1 MTYHYNSFLLIIERR
16 RFMLSNQELALVSGG
31 AIKWTIGIVLGAIG
45 AFLAGVLDGYLRP
58 KCN

>member
-1 MTYHYNSFLLIIERR
+1 
-16 RFMLSNQELALVSGG
+16 MLNNDELSMISGG
-31 AIKWTIGIVLGAIG
+31 AIKWTIGLIIGALG

>member
-1 MTYHYNSFLLIIERR
+1 
-16 RFMLSNQELALVSGG
+16 MLSNQELTLVSGG
-31 AIKWTIGIVLGAIG
+31 PIKWTIGIVLGAIG

>member
-1 MTYHYNSFLLIIERR
+1 
-16 RFMLSNQELALVSGG
+16 MLNNEELSMISGG
-31 AIKWTIGIVLGAIG
+31 AIKWTIGLIIGALG

>member
-1 MTYHYNSFLLIIERR
+1 MLNSEE
-16 RFMLSNQELALVSGG
+16 LSMISGG
-31 AIKWTIGIVLGAIG
+31 AIKWTIGLIIGALG

>member
-1 MTYHYNSFLLIIERR
+1 
-16 RFMLSNQELALVSGG
+16 MLNDQELVLINGG
-31 AIKWTIGIVLGAIG
+31 AVKWTIGLIIGAIG